1 MAGGLTFA
9 ANGATAFAVGGG
21 IINVA
26 GGGTLFAV
34 GGIFGL
40 GRVFCHGRRGSE
52 EERNF
57 FQKHFNQHG
66 DRWRQVHTPK

>member
-52 EERNF
+52 EE
-57 FQKHFNQHG
+57 
-66 DRWRQVHTPK
+66 TL